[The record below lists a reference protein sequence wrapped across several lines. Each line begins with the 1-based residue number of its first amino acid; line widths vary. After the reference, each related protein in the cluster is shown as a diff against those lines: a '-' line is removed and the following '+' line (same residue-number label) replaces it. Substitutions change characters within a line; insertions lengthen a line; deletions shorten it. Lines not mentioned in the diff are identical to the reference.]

1 MQPERSKSQASI
13 QSPIKMAKPTQL
25 ALPTWGGRRAGSGRK
40 RKSPLRRVS
49 HKRRPGHAAR
59 FPLHVVLR
67 ARPDAPGLRRGQVFR
82 AVRAALEDG
91 AARAA
96 FRLVHFS
103 VQGNHLHLVVE
114 AGDKRALSR
123 GMQGLAVRIARA
135 VNRAAERTGPVFA
148 DHYFARE
155 LKTPAEVRRAVRSV
169 LDNWMLHG
177 LRDPQTDARAS
188 AAPLVQPRTWLL
200 TVGWLRSRAGPLP
213 VGAWDT

>member
-1 MQPERSKSQASI
+1 
-13 QSPIKMAKPTQL
+13 MATQL
-25 ALPTWGGRRAGSGRK
+25 ELPTWGGKRAGAGRK

-49 HKRRPGHAAR
+49 HQRRPEHAAR

-67 ARPDAPGLRRGQVFR
+67 ARREAPGLRRRHMFR
-82 AVRAALEDG
+82 AVRAALVQG
-91 AARAA
+91 AARAG

-114 AGDKRALSR
+114 AVDKVALSR

-135 VNRAAERTGPVFA
+135 VNRAADRTGPLFA

-155 LKTPAEVRRAVRSV
+155 LETPAEVRRAVRYV
-169 LDNWMLHG
+169 LDNRMLHG
-177 LRDPQTDARAS
+177 QLQPQTDACAT

-213 VGAWDT
+213 VSAWDT

>member
-1 MQPERSKSQASI
+1 
-13 QSPIKMAKPTQL
+13 MAKPAQL
-25 ALPTWGGRRAGSGRK
+25 ELPTWGGKRRGAGRK

-67 ARPDAPGLRRGQVFR
+67 ARQDAPGLRRRQVFR
-82 AVRAALEDG
+82 AVRAALG
-91 AARAA
+91 AGATRAG

-114 AGDKRALSR
+114 AADKLALSR

-135 VNRAAERTGPVFA
+135 VNRAADRKGCVFA

-155 LKTPAEVRRAVRSV
+155 LKTPAEVRRAVRYV
-169 LDNWMLHG
+169 LDNRMLHG
-177 LRDPQTDARAS
+177 QLQPQTDACAS
-188 AAPLVQPRTWLL
+188 AAPLVRPRTWLL
-200 TVGWLRSRAGPLP
+200 AVGWLRSRAGPLP
-213 VGAWDT
+213 VSAWETA

>member
-1 MQPERSKSQASI
+1 
-13 QSPIKMAKPTQL
+13 MAPPVQL
-25 ALPTWGGRRAGSGRK
+25 ALPTWGGRRKGAGRK

-59 FPLHVVLR
+59 FPLQVVLR
-67 ARPDAPGLRRGQVFR
+67 ARQDAPGLRRGQVFR
-82 AVRAALEDG
+82 EVRAALLAG
-91 AARAA
+91 AARAG

-114 AGDKRALSR
+114 AADKLALSR

-135 VNRAAERTGPVFA
+135 VNRAAERSGRVFA

-155 LKTPAEVRRAVRSV
+155 LKTPAEVRRAVRYL
-169 LDNWMLHG
+169 LDHRMLHG
-177 LRDPQTDARAS
+177 RLQPQTDACAS
-188 AAPLVQPRTWLL
+188 AAPLVRARTWLL

-213 VGAWDT
+213 VSVWDS

>member
-1 MQPERSKSQASI
+1 MTKPI
-13 QSPIKMAKPTQL
+13 QL
-25 ALPTWGGRRAGSGRK
+25 ELPTWGGRRAGAGRK
-40 RKSPLRRVS
+40 RPSPLRRVS
-49 HKRRPGHAAR
+49 HKRRPVHLAR
-59 FPLHVVLR
+59 FPLHVVMR

-82 AVRAALEDG
+82 AVQAALVEG
-91 AARAA
+91 AARAG

-114 AGDKRALSR
+114 AGDKVALSR

-135 VNRAAERTGPVFA
+135 VNRAADRSGRVFA

-155 LKTPAEVRRAVRSV
+155 LKTPAEVRRAVRYV
-169 LDNWMLHG
+169 LDNRMLHG
-177 LRDPQTDARAS
+177 RLSPQADACAS

-213 VGAWDT
+213 VSAWDS